1 MASLNNLYISQSYQ
15 GLLHFGSNTASVAQL
30 GVIEDGLGN
39 SLGLFLNNNGDL
51 RTTTSISSSRIEATN
66 LVIKNK
72 IEITGSVDIDG
83 PVTASS
89 ALIEGNLNVLGSL
102 TASAIYTLIESA
114 SIIYSS
120 GSNIL
125 GDSTADVQTLNG
137 TVIVSGSEQITGSL
151 FVTNNIS
158 SSTISGIGNVT
169 TYSQSVDA
177 RLDYLEGPFS
187 TSVDSRLDNLEN
199 FTASTY
205 QTFSQSV
212 DNRLDG
218 LEATASYLNTTFSQS
233 VDFRLDE
240 LESWSSSLQTN
251 FVTQAELTQTASFLQ
266 NQINQK
272 LNTSSF
278 NSYTSST
285 NVRLNNL
292 ETTSASVNVSLAN
305 LNSFTQSYSASVSTS
320 FSQSYAYIN
329 SVSQSISASITS
341 VSQSISSSITALSTS
356 IQVTDN
362 AQTQRLNLLSSFTGS
377 YATTGSNVFIG
388 NQTIT
393 GSLILSSSAA
403 VELTTIGNSLFSGS
417 VRGQVLPLTITSG
430 TASMDLSLGNFF
442 TLTLV
447 SGSTT
452 HLTATNILPG
462 ETIALRVLQPTGSYG
477 NLSVSPSIRFP
488 QTSPYI
494 PTPSGSAIDVISFL
508 VFDTS
513 FVFGVAVNTM
523 R

>member
-125 GDSTADVQTLNG
+125 GDSIADVQTLNG
-137 TVIVSGSEQITGSL
+137 TVIVSGSEEITGSL
-151 FVTNNIS
+151 QVTNNIS

-169 TYSQSVDA
+169 LFSQSVDA
-177 RLDYLEGPFS
+177 RLDFLEGPFS

-205 QTFSQSV
+205 INFSQSV

-251 FVTQAELTQTASFLQ
+251 FVTQPELTQTASFLQ

-272 LNTSSF
+272 LDTSSF

-292 ETTSASVNVSLAN
+292 ESTSASVNISIAALNNSSASQQVSIDN
-305 LNSFTQSYSASVSTS
+305 LNSTTASLNISVSNINSFTQSFSASVSNS
-320 FSQSYAYIN
+320 FSAVTTRIN
-329 SVSQSISASITS
+329 DLA
-341 VSQSISSSITALSTS
+341 
-356 IQVTDN
+356 
-362 AQTQRLNLLSSFTGS
+362 SFTGS
-377 YATTGSNVFIG
+377 YATTGSNSFNG

-403 VELTTIGNSLFSGS
+403 VELTVIGNSIFTGS
-417 VRGQVLPLTITSG
+417 VRGQVLPLTITSN

-513 FVFGVAVNTM
+513 YVFGVAVNTM

>member
-125 GDSTADVQTLNG
+125 GDSIADVQTLNG
-137 TVIVSGSEQITGSL
+137 TVIVSGSEEITGSL
-151 FVTNNIS
+151 QVTNNIS

-169 TYSQSVDA
+169 LYSQSVDA
-177 RLDYLEGPFS
+177 RLDFLEGPFS

-205 QTFSQSV
+205 INFSQSV

-251 FVTQAELTQTASFLQ
+251 FVTQPELTQTASFLQ

-272 LNTSSF
+272 LDTSSF

-292 ETTSASVNVSLAN
+292 ESTSASVNISIAALNNSSASQQVSIDN
-305 LNSFTQSYSASVSTS
+305 LNSTTASLNISVSNINSFTQSFSASVSNS
-320 FSQSYAYIN
+320 FSAVTTRIN
-329 SVSQSISASITS
+329 DLA
-341 VSQSISSSITALSTS
+341 
-356 IQVTDN
+356 
-362 AQTQRLNLLSSFTGS
+362 SFTGS
-377 YATTGSNVFIG
+377 YATTGSNSFNG

-403 VELTTIGNSLFSGS
+403 VELTVIGNSIFTGS
-417 VRGQVLPLTITSG
+417 VRGQVLPLTITSN

-513 FVFGVAVNTM
+513 YVFGVAVNTM

>member
-137 TVIVSGSEQITGSL
+137 TVIVSGSEEITGSL
-151 FVTNNIS
+151 QVTNNIS

-251 FVTQAELTQTASFLQ
+251 FVTQPELTQTASFLQ

-285 NVRLNNL
+285 DTRLNNL

-329 SVSQSISASITS
+329 SVSQSIS
-341 VSQSISSSITALSTS
+341 SSILALSSS

>member
-89 ALIEGNLNVLGSL
+89 AIIEGNLNVLGSL

-177 RLDYLEGPFS
+177 RLDFLEGPFS

-329 SVSQSISASITS
+329 S